1 MKSINRG
8 IVQGSGLGPTLY
20 SIMESDLTS
29 LSKLNMLFKYAD
41 DTNLLVPENSDVPLE
56 SEFEHIRQ
64 WTVANKMM
72 LNLDKTKEI
81 VFHKPNPRNF
91 LAPSA
96 IIGIEQVS
104 EVKLLGVYFT
114 STLNF
119 EAHVKFILGQC
130 SQRVYLLKLLR
141 DQGLPL
147 DKKNLISQAVI
158 VSRFICALPA
168 GGGFATSDLIERIN
182 AFFAKIKK
190 IWPE

>member
-1 MKSINRG
+1 
-8 IVQGSGLGPTLY
+8 
-20 SIMESDLTS
+20 
-29 LSKLNMLFKYAD
+29 MLFKYAD

-64 WTVANKMM
+64 WTVDNKMI

-81 VFHKPNPRNF
+81 VFHRPNPRNF

-119 EAHVKFILGQC
+119 EAHVKLH
-130 SQRVYLLKLLR
+130 S
-141 DQGLPL
+141 
-147 DKKNLISQAVI
+147 
-158 VSRFICALPA
+158 
-168 GGGFATSDLIERIN
+168 
-182 AFFAKIKK
+182 
-190 IWPE
+190 